1 VLSFWSVVY
10 EKSRLCHF
18 QLDRLLQNS
27 FGGIQSVTSLRENL
41 VWGCQDGVVR
51 LFNLNTQ

>member
-18 QLDRLLQNS
+18 
-27 FGGIQSVTSLRENL
+27 
-41 VWGCQDGVVR
+41 
-51 LFNLNTQ
+51 